1 MPSPSS
7 PSSPSTPSAAQVEHL
22 LAELIGQ
29 MPPVAGRSDA
39 RHLDQPPRGRP
50 RLLPSLALW
59 AGLLTCVL
67 QGWSSQL
74 ALYRL
79 LSSGR
84 FWHYPRFAI
93 SDQAVYK
100 RLAQAGTKPLEGLFQ
115 ALTALLL
122 DRLEPL
128 RPAAFQDLAPFAREV
143 VALDE
148 STLDQ
153 MARALPALQDRRAV
167 PDGSPTL
174 LAGRIA
180 ALFDVRRQL
189 FRQVVYRT
197 DATQNEKVAA
207 RDLVASLSPGSLI
220 LADLGY
226 FGFRWFD
233 DLTAGGHF
241 FLSRLRAKTSFSR
254 LHTYYE
260 HDHTLDALVFLG
272 AYRADRAQHAVRLL
286 QFQTGATTYR
296 YITNVLDPQLLS
308 LREAAA
314 LYARRWDI
322 ELAFRLLKE
331 HLHLHLIWSAKP
343 VVIQQQ
349 LWAAL
354 IISQVLHA
362 LQFEIAAR
370 AGCDPFEVSLP
381 LLVEYLPRYAAA
393 GVDPIAAFV
402 ADGRRAG
409 FIRPSTRLKP
419 RAPDI
424 ALDQITPLP
433 PALALERTPRYAD
446 KR

>member
-1 MPSPSS
+1 MSPSS
-7 PSSPSTPSAAQVEHL
+7 SPCTPSATQVEHM

-29 MPPVAGRSDA
+29 MPPVMGRSDA
-39 RHLDQPPRGRP
+39 PHLDRPPRGRP
-50 RLLPSLALW
+50 RILPSLVLW

-79 LSSGR
+79 VSSGR

-100 RLAQAGTKPLEGLFQ
+100 RLAQAGTAPLEALFT
-115 ALTALLL
+115 ALTALLRV
-122 DRLEPL
+122 RLEPL
-128 RPAAFQDLAPFAREV
+128 LPAAFVQLAPFASEV

-153 MARALPALQDRRAV
+153 MARSLPALQDRRAV
-167 PDGSPTL
+167 AEGSPAL

-189 FRQVVYRT
+189 FRHVLYRT

-207 RDLVASLSPGSLI
+207 RVLLATLPPHSLI

-226 FGFRWFD
+226 FSFRWFD

-241 FLSRLRAKTSFSR
+241 FLSRLRAKTSYTR
-254 LHTYYE
+254 LHTFYE
-260 HDHTLDALVFLG
+260 HDHVLDALIFLG

-286 QFQTGATTYR
+286 QFQAGTTTYR

-308 LREAAA
+308 LRDAAA

-331 HLHLHLIWSAKP
+331 HLHLHLIWSAKS

-354 IISQVLHA
+354 SISQVLHA

-370 AGCDPFEVSLP
+370 AECDPFEVSLP

-402 ADGRRAG
+402 ADGRQVG
-409 FIRPSTRLKP
+409 FIRPSARLTP

-424 ALDQITPLP
+424 ALDQIIPLP
-433 PALALERTPRYAD
+433 PALELERTAHYAD
-446 KR
+446 KP